1 VLQRYKEERVRLVA
15 FWVVFALVLG
25 TSQLI
30 WGPIMSTYDNGRQI
44 WTHEKTLAADVGS
57 RYKGGT
63 VLIPEDRPY
72 LTYLL
77 VKDYGISGTNIQG
90 QMYDPFAYFTV
101 EDPFAV
107 WDESRPAIQ
116 RWLVKDD
123 IRLLVFYGG
132 KKNYEE
138 MILREPWWFQHLATS
153 GRGNVEIYKVM
164 VD

>member
-1 VLQRYKEERVRLVA
+1 
-15 FWVVFALVLG
+15 
-25 TSQLI
+25 
-30 WGPIMSTYDNGRQI
+30 
-44 WTHEKTLAADVGS
+44 
-57 RYKGGT
+57 
-63 VLIPEDRPY
+63 
-72 LTYLL
+72 
-77 VKDYGISGTNIQG
+77 
-90 QMYDPFAYFTV
+90 MYDPFAYFTV